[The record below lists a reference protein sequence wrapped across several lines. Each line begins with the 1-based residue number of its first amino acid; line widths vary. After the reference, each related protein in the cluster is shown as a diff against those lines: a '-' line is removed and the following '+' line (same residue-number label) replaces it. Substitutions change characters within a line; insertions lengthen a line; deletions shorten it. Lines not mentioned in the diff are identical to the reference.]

1 MGKFYLKKLG
11 HNELGSVVDGR
22 GPQRG
27 RFLLI
32 SKKAVSQG
40 FFPTLSTVQ
49 TNDNAILPV
58 INMNLN
64 KKVYCN
70 FVYHNDKI
78 TKKQANGRDEYRFY
92 LNNDIENN
100 ELYFEKGDIVIFMAR
115 TNKEENEYQ
124 KIYFVKRIPK
134 ESEQYDLVDEILLKN
149 NVGGGHALFE
159 GDIFNLEE
167 EVINYDLSNVKTE
180 ISNEVVEQINSS
192 EKSIESLF
200 TTSVFRD
207 FVMTG
212 YCRKCAIT
220 GNSIEYNELLN
231 LEAAHIHPRAHGE
244 INLPSNG
251 IAMSRDIH
259 WAFDKGFFTIND
271 DYTVKVHEDIKSEY
285 LNQYN
290 GKKIFLPENDF
301 FRPSKEF
308 LKYHRDNIYG
318 MFKYTGSIRRI
329 TN

>member
-11 HNELGSVVDGR
+11 HNELGSVVEGR

-78 TKKQANGRDEYRFY
+78 TKKLSNGRDEYRFY

-100 ELYFEKGDIVIFMAR
+100 ELYFEKDDIVIFMAR
-115 TNKEENEYQ
+115 TNVEENEFQ

-134 ESEQYDLVDEILLKN
+134 ESEQYEFVNKILLEN
-149 NVGGGHALFE
+149 NIGGGHALFD
-159 GDIFNLEE
+159 GDILNLEN
-167 EVINYDLSNVKTE
+167 EVVEYDFSNIKTE
-180 ISNEVVEQINSS
+180 ISNQVVDQINDS

-220 GNSIEYNELLN
+220 GINIEYEELLN
-231 LEAAHIHPRAHGE
+231 LEAAHIKPRAHGE

-251 IAMSRDIH
+251 IAMCRDMH

-271 DYTVKVHEDIKSEY
+271 DYTIRVHEDVKSEY
-285 LNQYN
+285 LKQFN

-301 FRPSKEF
+301 FKPSKEF
-308 LKYHRDNIYG
+308 LKYHREAIYG
-318 MFKYTGSIRRI
+318 MFKYTGSIRRM

>member
-115 TNKEENEYQ
+115 TNMEENEYQ

-167 EVINYDLSNVKTE
+167 EVINYDLSTVKTE

-212 YCRKCAIT
+212 YCSKCAIT

-251 IAMSRDIH
+251 IAMSRDMH